1 MVLFFVAVYLSVGI
15 VLAVF
20 AMRRGSQLLH
30 VALVVPMW
38 PLMAPSLLGAR
49 ESFPAPPHL
58 GELELAALSPG
69 ERDAVHRFQRHLT
82 SRLAQLDALHRLRRQ
97 SNGRITERLD
107 LVEAELTKDLEGG
120 RALLEELADRVA
132 LAQVATL
139 GLRIS
144 GAPDR
149 LRLETLIARADALVQ
164 ETSELPLAERETA
177 NSRLEG
183 ETANSRLEGERVG
196 DRA

>member
-1 MVLFFVAVYLSVGI
+1 MVLLFVGLYVLVGV

-20 AMRRGSQLLH
+20 AARRGSQFVH
-30 VALVVPMW
+30 VFLVVPMW
-38 PLMAPSLLGAR
+38 PMMAPSLLGAR
-49 ESFPAPPHL
+49 GSYPAPGHL

-69 ERDAVHRFQRHLT
+69 ERAAVHRFQRHLT
-82 SRLAQLDALHRLRRQ
+82 ARLQQLDALHRLRQQ
-97 SNGRITERLD
+97 SKGRITERLD
-107 LVEAELTKDLEGG
+107 LVEAELTRDIDGG

-139 GLRIS
+139 GLGVS

-164 ETSELPLAERETA
+164 ETSSPQ
-177 NSRLEG
+177 
-183 ETANSRLEGERVG
+183 
-196 DRA
+196 

>member
-1 MVLFFVAVYLSVGI
+1 MVLLFVAIYLSAGL
-15 VLAVF
+15 VLAVV
-20 AMRRGSQLLH
+20 AARRGALLLH
-30 VALVVPMW
+30 VVLVVPLW
-38 PLMAPSLLGAR
+38 PLMAPSALGAR
-49 ESFPAPPHL
+49 GSFPAPPHL

-69 ERDAVHRFQRHLT
+69 ERDAVRRFQRHLAA
-82 SRLAQLDALHRLRRQ
+82 RLSQLEALHRLRVQ
-97 SNGRITERLD
+97 SKGRITERLD

-139 GLRIS
+139 GLGVS

-164 ETSELPLAERETA
+164 ETASPA
-177 NSRLEG
+177 G
-183 ETANSRLEGERVG
+183 
-196 DRA
+196 

>member
-1 MVLFFVAVYLSVGI
+1 MNTSPTAARKALERLREGNRRFVADVRSHQ
-15 VLAVF
+15 AV
-20 AMRRGSQLLH
+20 AGRARR
-30 VALVVPMW
+30 
-38 PLMAPSLLGAR
+38 
-49 ESFPAPPHL
+49 
-58 GELELAALSPG
+58 LELAALSPG

>member
-1 MVLFFVAVYLSVGI
+1 MVLLFVVLYLSVGL
-15 VLAVF
+15 VLAVI
-20 AMRRGSQLLH
+20 AARRGSLLIH

-38 PLMAPSLLGAR
+38 PMMAPSVLGAR
-49 ESFPAPPHL
+49 GSFPAPPHL

-69 ERDAVHRFQRHLT
+69 EREAVHRFQRHLT
-82 SRLAQLDALHRLRRQ
+82 ARLAQLDALHRLRRQ
-97 SNGRITERLD
+97 SKGRITERLD
-107 LVEAELTKDLEGG
+107 LVEAELTKDIEGG

-139 GLRIS
+139 GLGVS

-164 ETSELPLAERETA
+164 ETASPQ
-177 NSRLEG
+177 
-183 ETANSRLEGERVG
+183 
-196 DRA
+196 